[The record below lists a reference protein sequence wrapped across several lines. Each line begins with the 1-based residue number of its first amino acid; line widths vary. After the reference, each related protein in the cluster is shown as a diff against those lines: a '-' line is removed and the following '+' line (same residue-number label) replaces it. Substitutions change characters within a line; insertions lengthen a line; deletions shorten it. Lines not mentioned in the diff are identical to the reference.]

1 VTAMAMAAPALDV
14 WLGDRFREAAPA
26 MTILVS
32 YWLLWGMLAVTPN
45 FLVGAGR
52 AKQAALIVAGIAA
65 LNLVL
70 SLALTPSLGLEGPA
84 LGTAI
89 AYVAGF
95 PPMLRLGLDVGGLRL
110 AELARGA
117 WVPAYAMG
125 TVLAA
130 ALVGARLALAPDS
143 LAPVAAL
150 VFGGPLAYW
159 AAYYGLVMDAG
170 ERAFVRS
177 LVRR

>member
-1 VTAMAMAAPALDV
+1 
-14 WLGDRFREAAPA
+14 
-26 MTILVS
+26 
-32 YWLLWGMLAVTPN
+32 
-45 FLVGAGR
+45 
-52 AKQAALIVAGIAA
+52 
-65 LNLVL
+65 VL

-95 PPMLRLGLDVGGLRL
+95 PLMLRLGLAVGGLTL
-110 AELARGA
+110 GELARGA
-117 WVPAYAMG
+117 WAPAYALGAM
-125 TVLAA
+125 LAA
-130 ALVGARLALAPDS
+130 ALVGARLAIDPDS

-150 VFGGPLAYW
+150 VVGGPLAYW